1 MKLGM
6 TMYSFNSYAR
16 EGRIDV
22 AGFLRF
28 AASVGLETVDLLA
41 YYWRDERDEP
51 DEARKMIDDLG
62 LELATY
68 AVGHNFVQE
77 DPKRFREQVDL
88 VRRGIEM
95 AVRLGAPAMR
105 VFGGQA
111 GHLPEG
117 EAMSLAAQ
125 GLAEVLD
132 DAAAAQVVLAIE
144 NHSVPGKAADVIDL
158 LEELDSPWARACV
171 DVGNFVPIGEDP
183 AEAVAQVVGYAR
195 HSHIKDWR
203 RDEREGGRVEWRPC
217 MPGRGDIG
225 YPAVLQAF
233 ARGGYEGALS
243 IEAEGP
249 EDDLMAAEWA
259 TNWLR
264 ELIAE
269 VEDGE

>member
-1 MKLGM
+1 M
-6 TMYSFNSYAR
+6 
-16 EGRIDV
+16 

-28 AASVGLETVDLLA
+28 AAEVGLESVDLLA

-51 DEARKMIDDLG
+51 DEARRMIGDLG

-68 AVGHNFVQE
+68 AVGNNFVQE
-77 DPKRFREQVDL
+77 DPARFREQVDL

-95 AVRLGAPAMR
+95 SVRLGAPALR

-111 GHLPEG
+111 GRLSES
-117 EAMSLAAQ
+117 EAMSLATQ
-125 GLAEVLD
+125 GLAEVLE
-132 DAAAAQVVLAIE
+132 DAAAAEVVLAIE
-144 NHSVPGKAADVIDL
+144 NHSVPGKAAELIAL
-158 LEELDSPWARACV
+158 LEELNSPWARACV

-195 HSHIKDWR
+195 HTHIKDWR
-203 RDEREGGRVEWRPC
+203 RIERNGRVEWRPC
-217 MPGRGDIG
+217 MPGRGDIDH
-225 YPAVLQAF
+225 PAVLRAF
-233 ARGGYEGALS
+233 AEGGYDGALS

-249 EDDLMAAEWA
+249 EDDYMAAEWA

-269 VEDGE
+269 VEAGE